1 MSEPRVRR
9 AEIAIEQSHVDRV
22 YNRLAEL
29 RTQAEEMRTK
39 GYEIGHGAQR
49 EAVFEQA
56 SMLFERDMMVFHA
69 NQTLQTLDAEYEGL
83 VFGRLDHASS
93 EPVYVGRLGIRD
105 ADFDNL
111 VTDWRA
117 PAAAAFYQATAEEP
131 MDVVRRRVIRCSGRN
146 VLDVDDD
153 VLMPESVPEDMPVV
167 GEGALM
173 AALGRARGSTMRDIV
188 ATIQREQDEVIRAP
202 WRGVTE
208 ITGGPGTGKTAVAL
222 HRAAYLLYRYRRQL
236 GGAGV
241 FVVGPSAVFTNYISR
256 VLPAMGETNVEL
268 RSLGQVLDGIEAVRQ
283 DPAPLAAIKG
293 SLRMRKVL
301 LRALRDTPPDAPT
314 EMRIVYRGDVLKLQA
329 KELERVR
336 RKVHTQ
342 GGPPNRSRVRAAEL
356 LLEALADKAEEHAR
370 AEGGSVDRQELIT
383 QLGERIDF
391 HRFLVVWWPVLYPA
405 QVLGWL
411 ADERRLARAGKQ
423 MLNRDEVT
431 LLAASMADRAKGWS
445 VADIAL
451 LDELRVL
458 MGPPPKRRKR
468 GGLQLDAEQ
477 ARDSDGPARPQ
488 RPEHYDEY
496 SHIVV
501 DEAQDLSPMQWR
513 MIGRRGRYAS
523 WTVVGDPVQSSWPD
537 PAEAAQARDSAF
549 GGRTARRRF
558 TLRTNYRNSA
568 EIFDLAARVVGGH
581 AEEDA
586 LPRAVRATGHTPQL
600 RRIDPASAEGEVQAA
615 AKEMLDAVAG
625 TVGVIC
631 AMDRVA
637 EVERWLSGQAD
648 ERLKVVGSLDSKGLE
663 YDAVVLLEPAELITE
678 SLTGRRVL
686 YVALTRATQQ
696 LAVLHSDESW
706 LPEGSFAAQEALP
719 GM

>member
-22 YNRLAEL
+22 YTRLAEL
-29 RTQAEEMRTK
+29 RAQAEAMRAK
-39 GYEIGHGAQR
+39 GYELGHGAQR

-69 NQTLQTLDAEYEGL
+69 TQTLQTLDAEYEGL
-83 VFGRLDHASS
+83 VFGRLDHADQ
-93 EPVYVGRLGIRD
+93 EMIYVGRLGIRD
-105 ADFDNL
+105 AEFDNL

-131 MDVVRRRVIRCSGRN
+131 MDVVRRRVIRCSGQT

-153 VLMPESVPEDMPVV
+153 VLIPDAVPEEMRIV

-173 AALGRARGSTMRDIV
+173 AALGRSRGEKMRDIV

-241 FVVGPSAVFTNYISR
+241 LVIGPSGVFTNYISR
-256 VLPAMGETNVEL
+256 VLPSMGETNVEL
-268 RSLGQVLDGIEAVRQ
+268 RALGEVLDGLAATRQ
-283 DPAPLAAIKG
+283 DPAPLAAVKG

-301 LRALRDTPPDAPT
+301 QRALREAPPGVPD
-314 EMRIVYRGDVLKLQA
+314 ELRIVYRGEVLKLRG
-329 KELERVR
+329 KELDKVR

-342 GGPPNRSRVRAAEL
+342 GGPPNRSRVRAAET
-356 LLEALADKAEEHAR
+356 LLEALADRAEENAR
-370 AEGGSVDRQELIT
+370 ADGTSVDRRELIT
-383 QLGERIDF
+383 ELGERIDF

-405 QVLGWL
+405 EILRWLGDPARLKRAAKSVLNTAETELLGASL
-411 ADERRLARAGKQ
+411 PQERH
-423 MLNRDEVT
+423 EWT
-431 LLAASMADRAKGWS
+431 

-458 MGPPPKRRKR
+458 LGPPPKRRR
-468 GGLQLDAEQ
+468 QAQQLELDA
-477 ARDSDGPARPQ
+477 APPARGTETHGTH

-501 DEAQDLSPMQWR
+501 DESQDLSPMQWR
-513 MIGRRGRYAS
+513 MIGRRGKYAS
-523 WTVVGDPVQSSWPD
+523 WTVVGDPVQSSWPY
-537 PAEAAQARDSAF
+537 PEEAAQARDHAF
-549 GGRTARRRF
+549 GLRTQRRRYK
-558 TLRTNYRNSA
+558 LRTNYRNSA
-568 EIFDLAARVVGGH
+568 EIFDLAASVVAGH
-581 AEEDA
+581 AEEDE
-586 LPRAVRATGHTPQL
+586 LPKAVRTTGVKPDVRL
-600 RRIDPASAEGEVQAA
+600 IDSLALAQSTRTA
-615 AKEMLDAVAG
+615 AKELMGSVEG

-631 AMDRVA
+631 AMARVPEIESWLA
-637 EVERWLSGQAD
+637 EEND

-663 YDAVVLLEPAELITE
+663 YDAVVLVEPTELITE
-678 SLTGRRVL
+678 STTGRRVL
-686 YVALTRATQQ
+686 YVALTRATQHLIV
-696 LAVLHSDESW
+696 LASDRDW
-706 LPEGSFAAQEALP
+706 R
-719 GM
+719 

>member
-9 AEIAIEQSHVDRV
+9 AEIAIEQEHVDRV
-22 YNRLAEL
+22 YRRLAEL
-29 RTQAEEMRTK
+29 RAQAEAMRTK

-83 VFGRLDHASS
+83 VFGRLDQTIG
-93 EPVYVGRLGIRD
+93 EKIYVGRLGIRD
-105 ADFDNL
+105 AEFDNL

-131 MDVVRRRVIRCSGRN
+131 MDVVRRRVIRCSGQN

-153 VLMPESVPEDMPVV
+153 VLIPDAVPDDMQVV

-173 AALGRARGSTMRDIV
+173 AALGRSRGEKMRDIV

-241 FVVGPSAVFTNYISR
+241 FVLGPSGVFTSYISR
-256 VLPAMGETNVEL
+256 VLPSMGETNVEL
-268 RSLGQVLDGIEAVRQ
+268 RALGEVLDGVVATRQ
-283 DPAPLAAIKG
+283 DPGPLAAIKG

-301 LRALRDTPPDAPT
+301 TRAMRDTPPDVPA
-314 EMRIVYRGDVLKLQA
+314 ELRIVYRGEVLRLQG
-329 KELERVR
+329 KELEKVR
-336 RKVHTQ
+336 RKVHGH
-342 GGPPNRSRVRAAEL
+342 GGPPNRSRVRAAET
-356 LLEALADKAEEHAR
+356 LLEALADKAEENAR
-370 AEGGSVDRQELIT
+370 ADGGSVDRTELIME
-383 QLGERIDF
+383 LGERIDF
-391 HRFLVVWWPVLYPA
+391 HRFLVVWWPVLYPGEILRW
-405 QVLGWL
+405 LGDP
-411 ADERRLARAGKQ
+411 ARLARAGKGV
-423 MLNRDEVT
+423 LKRDEVD
-431 LLAASMADRAKGWS
+431 LLAASFADREADWT
-445 VADIAL
+445 VADVAL

-458 MGPPPKRRKR
+458 TGPPPKRRR
-468 GGLQLDAEQ
+468 RAQQVELDAAPAARTEQ
-477 ARDSDGPARPQ
+477 GPH

-501 DEAQDLSPMQWR
+501 DESQDLSPMQWR
-513 MIGRRGRYAS
+513 MIGRRGKYAS

-537 PAEAAQARDSAF
+537 PAEAAQARDQAF
-549 GGRTARRRF
+549 GLRSQRRRY

-568 EIFDLAARVVGGH
+568 EIFDLAAGVVAGYAG
-581 AEEDA
+581 ADE
-586 LPRAVRATGHTPQL
+586 LPKAVRTTGIEPDV
-600 RRIDPASAEGEVQAA
+600 RIVERTGVEVGTQAA
-615 AKEMLDAVAG
+615 AKELMDAVEG

-631 AMDRVA
+631 AMDRVT
-637 EVERWLSGQAD
+637 EVQGWLQGRAD
-648 ERLKVVGSLDSKGLE
+648 ERLKVVGSLDAKGLE
-663 YDAVVLLEPAELITE
+663 YDAVVLVEPTELITE
-678 SLTGRRVL
+678 STTGRRVL

-696 LAVLHSDESW
+696 LTVVASDREW
-706 LPEGSFAAQEALP
+706 L
-719 GM
+719 

>member
-22 YNRLAEL
+22 YTRLAEL
-29 RTQAEEMRTK
+29 RQQAEAMRAK

-83 VFGRLDHASS
+83 VFGRLDHTSG
-93 EPVYVGRLGIRD
+93 ETVYVGRLGIRD
-105 ADFDNL
+105 AEFENL

-131 MDVVRRRVIRCSGRN
+131 MDVVRRRVIRCSGQS

-153 VLMPESVPEDMPVV
+153 VLMPESVPADMPVV

-173 AALGRARGSTMRDIV
+173 AALGRSRGEKMRDIV
-188 ATIQREQDEVIRAP
+188 ATIQKEQDEVIRAP

-241 FVVGPSAVFTNYISR
+241 LVIGPSGVFTNYISR
-256 VLPAMGETNVEL
+256 VLPSMGETNVEL
-268 RSLGQVLDGIEAVRQ
+268 RALGEVLDGIEATRH

-301 LRALRDTPPDAPT
+301 LKAVRDTPPDAPT
-314 EMRIVYRGDVLKLQA
+314 EMRIVYKGEVLKLDA
-329 KELERVR
+329 KELEKVR

-342 GGPPNRSRVRAAEL
+342 GGPPNRSRVRAAET
-356 LLEALADKAEEHAR
+356 LLEALADKAEEYAR
-370 AEGGSVDRQELIT
+370 ADNRTVDRAELIT
-383 QLGERIDF
+383 ELGERIDF

-405 QVLGWL
+405 EVLRWL
-411 ADERRLARAGKQ
+411 GDERRLARAAKNV
-423 MLNRDEVT
+423 LKRDEIA
-431 LLAASMADRAKGWS
+431 LLAASMRDRSRGWT

-458 MGPPPKRRKR
+458 VGPPPKRRR
-468 GGLQLDAEQ
+468 RHRVELDAEQ
-477 ARDSDGPARPQ
+477 ARDSRDSATRQ

-501 DEAQDLSPMQWR
+501 DESQDLSPMQWR
-513 MIGRRGRYAS
+513 MVGRRGKYAS

-537 PAEAAQARDSAF
+537 PAEAAQAREQAF
-549 GGRTARRRF
+549 GAKTQHRRY

-568 EIFDLAARVVGGH
+568 EIFDLAARVVAGH
-581 AEEDA
+581 AAEGD
-586 LPRAVRATGHTPQL
+586 LPHAVRTTGLTPQI
-600 RRIDPASAEGEVQAA
+600 RTVDDTTREISVQTA
-615 AKEMLDAVAG
+615 AKELLDAVDG

-631 AMDRVA
+631 AMDRVP
-637 EVERWLSGQAD
+637 EVEKWLAGQAED
-648 ERLKVVGSLDSKGLE
+648 RLKVVGSLDSKGLE
-663 YDAVVLLEPAELITE
+663 YDAVVLVEPTELITE

-696 LAVLHSDESW
+696 LTVLASDETW
-706 LPEGSFAAQEALP
+706 LDGGNAEGAPAR
-719 GM
+719 

>member
-22 YNRLAEL
+22 YTRLAEL
-29 RTQAEEMRTK
+29 RAQAEAMRTK
-39 GYEIGHGAQR
+39 GYELGHGAQR

-83 VFGRLDHASS
+83 VFGRLDHLSR
-93 EPVYVGRLGIRD
+93 ETIYVGRLGIRD
-105 ADFDNL
+105 AEFDNL

-117 PAAAAFYQATAEEP
+117 PAAAAFYQATAEAP
-131 MDVVRRRVIRCSGRN
+131 MEVVRRRVIRCSGQT

-153 VLMPESVPEDMPVV
+153 VLIADAVPQDMQVV

-173 AALGRARGSTMRDIV
+173 AALGRSRGEKMRDIV

-241 FVVGPSAVFTNYISR
+241 LVVGPSGAFTNYISR
-256 VLPAMGETNVEL
+256 VLPSMGETNVEL
-268 RSLGQVLDGIEAVRQ
+268 RPLGAILDGVTAVRQ

-293 SLRMRKVL
+293 SLRMRRVL
-301 LRALRDTPPDAPT
+301 LRALRETPPGVPD
-314 EMRIVYRGDVLKLQA
+314 EMRIVYRGEVLKLRG
-329 KELERVR
+329 KELEKVR
-336 RKVHTQ
+336 RRVHTQ
-342 GGPPNRSRVRAAEL
+342 GGPPNRSRVRAAETL
-356 LLEALADKAEEHAR
+356 LAALADKAEENAR
-370 AEGGSVDRQELIT
+370 ADGRSVDREELIT
-383 QLGERIDF
+383 ELGERIDF
-391 HRFLVVWWPVLYPA
+391 HRFLVVWWPVLYPGEILRW
-405 QVLGWL
+405 LG
-411 ADERRLARAGKQ
+411 DRNRLARAGKGV
-423 MLNRDEVT
+423 LTAPEID
-431 LLAASMADRAKGWS
+431 LLAESLTDPADWT

-458 MGPPPKRRKR
+458 LGPPPKRRR
-468 GGLQLDAEQ
+468 RAQRLELDAAPPPRGTDQ
-477 ARDSDGPARPQ
+477 HGPQ

-501 DEAQDLSPMQWR
+501 DESQDLSPMQWR
-513 MIGRRGRYAS
+513 MVGRRGKYAS

-537 PAEAAQARDSAF
+537 PEEAAQARDQAF
-549 GGRTARRRF
+549 GTRTQVRRY

-568 EIFDLAARVVGGH
+568 EIFDLAAKVVAGH
-581 AEEDA
+581 A
-586 LPRAVRATGHTPQL
+586 
-600 RRIDPASAEGEVQAA
+600 AEGELPHAVRTTGIAPDVRTVDQRGLRDAVGTA
-615 AKEMLDAVAG
+615 AKELLDAVEG

-631 AMDRVA
+631 SMARVP
-637 EVERWLSGQAD
+637 EITSWLEDNGD
-648 ERLKVVGSLDSKGLE
+648 ERLKVIGSLDSKGLE
-663 YDAVVLLEPAELITE
+663 YDGVVLVEPTELITE
-678 SLTGRRVL
+678 STTGRRVL

-696 LAVLHSDESW
+696 LTVLASDQDW
-706 LPEGSFAAQEALP
+706 L
-719 GM
+719 

>member
-1 MSEPRVRR
+1 MTEPRVRR
-9 AEIAIEQSHVDRV
+9 AEIAIEQRHVDRV
-22 YNRLAEL
+22 YTRLAEL
-29 RTQAEEMRTK
+29 RAQAEAMRSK

-83 VFGRLDHASS
+83 VFGRLDLVDQDGAGSDGTGPDGR

-131 MDVVRRRVIRCSGRN
+131 MDVVRRRVIRCSGQA

-153 VLMPESVPEDMPVV
+153 VLMPDAVPEDMRVV
-167 GEGALM
+167 GEGALL
-173 AALGRARGSTMRDIV
+173 AALGRARGEKMRDIV

-222 HRAAYLLYRYRRQL
+222 HRAAFLLYRHRRQL
-236 GGAGV
+236 GRAGV
-241 FVVGPSAVFTNYISR
+241 LVIGPSGVFTNYISR
-256 VLPAMGETNVEL
+256 VLPSMGETNVEL
-268 RSLGQVLDGIEAVRQ
+268 RALGQVLDGVEATRQ

-301 LRALRDTPPDAPT
+301 ARVLRDTPPDAPT
-314 EMRIVYRGDVLKLQA
+314 EMRIVYRGEVLRLGA

-336 RKVHTQ
+336 RRVHTQ
-342 GGPPNRSRVRAAEL
+342 GGPPNRSRVRAAET
-356 LLEALADKAEEHAR
+356 LLEALADKAEEYAEADGRSMDR
-370 AEGGSVDRQELIT
+370 AELIT
-383 QLGERIDF
+383 ELGERIDF

-405 QVLGWL
+405 EVLGWL
-411 ADERRLARAGKQ
+411 GDERRLARAAKQ
-423 MLNRDEVT
+423 VLDPTEVR
-431 LLAASMADRAKGWS
+431 LLASSMVDRSKGWS
-445 VADIAL
+445 VADVAL

-458 MGPPPKRRKR
+458 LGPPPKRRRR
-468 GGLQLDAEQ
+468 GRIELDA
-477 ARDSDGPARPQ
+477 APVRDRDGAGRPA

-501 DEAQDLSPMQWR
+501 DEAQDISPMQWR
-513 MIGRRGRYAS
+513 MVGRRGRYAS

-537 PAEAAQARDSAF
+537 PAEAALARDAAF
-549 GGRTARRRF
+549 GARTARRRY

-568 EIFDLAARVVGGH
+568 EIFDLAARVVAGH
-581 AEEDA
+581 AEADE
-586 LPRAVRATGHTPQL
+586 LPNAVRTTGVEP
-600 RRIDPASAEGEVQAA
+600 RIEPIDPASAADAVRAA
-615 AKEMLDAVAG
+615 VGEMLGAVEG

-631 AMDRVA
+631 AMSRIGQ
-637 EVERWLSGQAD
+637 VERWLSGQAD
-648 ERLKVVGSLDSKGLE
+648 ERLKVVGSLDAKGLE
-663 YDAVVLLEPAELITE
+663 YDGVVLVEPTELIEE

-686 YVALTRATQQ
+686 YVALTRATQRLTV
-696 LAVLHSDESW
+696 LASTPDW
-706 LPEGSFAAQEALP
+706 LP
-719 GM
+719 

>member
-1 MSEPRVRR
+1 VSEPRVRR
-9 AEIAIEQSHVDRV
+9 AEIAIEQQHVDLV
-22 YNRLAEL
+22 YARLAEL
-29 RTQAEEMRTK
+29 RTQAEEMRAK

-83 VFGRLDHASS
+83 VFGRLDQTSG
-93 EPVYVGRLGIRD
+93 EKVYVGRLGIRD
-105 ADFDNL
+105 AEFDNL

-131 MDVVRRRVIRCSGRN
+131 MDVVRRRVIRCSGQT

-153 VLMPESVPEDMPVV
+153 VLIADAVPEAMQVV

-173 AALGRARGSTMRDIV
+173 AALGRARGEKMRDIV

-222 HRAAYLLYRYRRQL
+222 HRAAYLLYRHRKQL

-241 FVVGPSAVFTNYISR
+241 LVIGPSGVFTNYISR
-256 VLPAMGETNVEL
+256 VLPSMGETNVEL
-268 RSLGQVLDGIEAVRQ
+268 RALGEVLDGLEATRQ
-283 DPAPLAAIKG
+283 DPAKLAAVKG
-293 SLRMRKVL
+293 SLRMRRVL

-314 EMRIVYRGDVLKLQA
+314 EMRIVYRGEVLKLNA

-336 RKVHTQ
+336 RRVHTH
-342 GGPPNRSRVRAAEL
+342 GGPPNRSRVRAAET
-356 LLEALADKAEEHAR
+356 LLEALADKAEEYAKADGR
-370 AEGGSVDRQELIT
+370 SLDRQELIT
-383 QLGERIDF
+383 DLGERIDF

-405 QVLGWL
+405 EVLRWL
-411 ADERRLARAGKQ
+411 ADENVLARAGKQ
-423 MLNRDEVT
+423 VLGREEVS
-431 LLAASMADRAKGWS
+431 LLAASFSDRSKGWS

-458 MGPPPKRRKR
+458 AGTPPKRRR
-468 GGLQLDAEQ
+468 RHTEFVEHVAPERT
-477 ARDSDGPARPQ
+477 APSGPH

-501 DEAQDLSPMQWR
+501 DESQDLSPMQWR
-513 MIGRRGRYAS
+513 MVGRRGKYAS

-537 PAEAAQARDSAF
+537 PEEAAQARDQAF
-549 GGRTARRRF
+549 GKSAARRRYA
-558 TLRTNYRNSA
+558 LRTNYRNSA
-568 EIFDLAARVVGGH
+568 EIFELAARVVAGL
-581 AEEDA
+581 AEADE
-586 LPRAVRATGHTPQL
+586 LPQAVRRTGIEPVVRT
-600 RRIDPASAEGEVQAA
+600 IDPSTVEGETQAA
-615 AKEMLDAVAG
+615 TKELLDQVGG
-625 TVGVIC
+625 TVGVIT
-631 AMDRVA
+631 AMDRVP
-637 EVERWLSGQAD
+637 EVERWLSGLAD

-663 YDAVVLLEPAELITE
+663 YDAVVLVEPGELIAE
-678 SLTGRRVL
+678 STTGRRVL

-696 LAVLHSDESW
+696 LTVLASNDDW
-706 LPEGSFAAQEALP
+706 LPAHDTPE
-719 GM
+719 